1 MDLESVSFL
10 MSTVKNFLEVP
21 KAVFIVKET
30 KLIRHLIDLSKKEKH
45 VRAEILKLLSNYYV
59 LVPSEIK

>member
-1 MDLESVSFL
+1 
-10 MSTVKNFLEVP
+10 MSTAKNFLEVP